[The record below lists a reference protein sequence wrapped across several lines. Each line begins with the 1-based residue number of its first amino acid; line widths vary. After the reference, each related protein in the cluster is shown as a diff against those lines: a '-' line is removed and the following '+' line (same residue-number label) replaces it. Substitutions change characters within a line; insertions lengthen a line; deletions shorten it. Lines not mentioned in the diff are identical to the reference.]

1 MAIPKQQKFDQLLIF
16 VNLYQHAKN
25 KAVSSIYSEDMVE
38 LNILQPEW
46 LRAFWSISQ
55 EQDPSQK
62 EHLCRNT
69 VNNINFHY
77 RTSLWKIND
86 QIFL

>member
-86 QIFL
+86 QIIL